1 MVLRQAH
8 PHSGSWVLGFS
19 VECFWLL
26 FHGLAFSVLD
36 HQGSGIRVCGFEVR
50 VSGLVFVVWYLG

>member
-19 VECFWLL
+19 VQYFWLL
-26 FHGLAFSVLD
+26 AHGLAF
-36 HQGSGIRVCGFEVR
+36 
-50 VSGLVFVVWYLG
+50 